1 MNRLLVPF
9 LALICAGLAYGPA
22 VAQSGALPDDKPKVD
37 ASLVPERLGVAP
49 GGTVTVA
56 LNEIIRKK
64 WHTYWINPG
73 DAGAP
78 TTINWH
84 LPPGWSVGPIQWP
97 YPKHLPVGPL
107 MDFGYEDQVA
117 LLSDVKAPA
126 DAKPGDKATLT
137 ADVMLLVC
145 AEVCVPEEKHLT
157 LPMAV
162 TASPPPSDAK
172 TDSLFAATRA
182 KLPHASPWSAIY
194 DAGDKRFA
202 LLIQSPELVAA
213 KPRATEFYPYAD
225 GMVEPAAVQRV
236 GTSDKGLVIESKTGY
251 KLVKKDKQ
259 TAGKLAGLLVLTG
272 ADGRVDALNIEAEPG
287 AVPTSSV
294 TLEAGA
300 SDAELP
306 QILLF
311 ALLGGLILNLMPCV
325 FPVLSMKALALAA
338 NREAPGSARAGA
350 FAYGAGVVL
359 SFLALAGA
367 LIALRAAGTSL
378 GWGFQLQQPLFVT
391 ALALLIFAV
400 GLNLS
405 GLYEFGGAGVTN
417 LGGGLARKEGAT
429 GSFFTGVLAVVV
441 ATPCTAPFMGAAMG
455 YALTANAD
463 VALAIFAALGLG
475 FAAPF
480 VLIGLVPGALR
491 LLPRP
496 GAWMTTLR
504 QVLAFPMYGAA
515 IWLIWVLSLQA
526 GSDGVLAALAAALML
541 AFALWVYGRS
551 QGASGLRRAAGLVTA
566 ALALLGTGILIPR
579 AGAGTP
585 PASAASLSQS
595 ALGYEP
601 FSAARLQSL
610 RAEGRPV
617 FINVTAAWCITCLVN
632 EKVALTGTRLARAF
646 ADHKVAAL
654 KADWTNQDSE
664 ITALLASHGRSG
676 VPLYLYFGPGAEAAV
691 VLPQLLTESTV
702 LAALD
707 SRSAELR

>member
-1 MNRLLVPF
+1 MRQLLVPF
-9 LALICAGLAYGPA
+9 LALICAGLAPLPA
-22 VAQSGALPDDKPKVD
+22 SAQSGALPDEKPKVD
-37 ASLVPERLGVAP
+37 ASLIPERAGVAP

-56 LNEIIRKK
+56 LNEVIRKA

-78 TTINWH
+78 TTIMWH
-84 LPPGWSVGPIQWP
+84 LPPGWSAGPIQWP

-117 LLSDVKAPA
+117 LLSDLTAPA
-126 DAKPGDKATLT
+126 DAKPGDKATLS

-162 TASPPPSDAK
+162 MASPPPSDAK
-172 TDSLFAATRA
+172 TEALFANTRA
-182 KLPHASPWSAIY
+182 KLPHASPWPTIY
-194 DAGDKRFA
+194 EAGDKRFA
-202 LLIQSPELVAA
+202 LLIQGPELVAA
-213 KPRATEFYPYAD
+213 KPREIAFYPYTD
-225 GMVEPAAVQRV
+225 GMVEAAAAQQV
-236 GTSDKGLVIESKTGY
+236 GTSDQGFVIQSRTGY
-251 KLVKKDKQ
+251 KLANKDKRE
-259 TAGKLAGLLVLTG
+259 AIGKLAGLLVLTG

-287 AVPTSSV
+287 AVPVSSV
-294 TLEAGA
+294 TLTASAG
-300 SDAELP
+300 DAELP

-311 ALLGGLILNLMPCV
+311 AFLGGLILNLMPCV

-338 NREAPGSARAGA
+338 NRDAPGSARAGA

-359 SFLALAGA
+359 SFLALAGL
-367 LIALRAAGTSL
+367 LIAFRAAGSSL

-391 ALALLIFAV
+391 ALALLMFAV

-405 GLYEFGGAGVTN
+405 GLYEFGGSRVAN

-455 YALTANAD
+455 YALTANAG

-515 IWLIWVLSLQA
+515 IWLVWVLSLQA
-526 GSDGVLAALAAALML
+526 GSDGVLAALAAGLVL

-551 QGASGLRRAAGLVTA
+551 QGASGRRRIAGLATA
-566 ALALLGTGILIPR
+566 ALALLAVGILIPR
-579 AGAGTP
+579 AGAGAP
-585 PASAASLSQS
+585 PISSGATQSQNGLS
-595 ALGYEP
+595 YES
-601 FSAARLQSL
+601 FSAARLQGL

-617 FINVTAAWCITCLVN
+617 FVNATAAWCITCLVN
-632 EKVALTGTRLARAF
+632 EKVALSGETLAHAF
-646 ADHKVAAL
+646 ADHRVAAL
-654 KADWTNQDSE
+654 KADWTNRDSE
-664 ITALLASHGRSG
+664 ITALLANHGRSG
-676 VPLYLYFGPGAEAAV
+676 VPLYLYFGPGAEAPI
-691 VLPQLLTESTV
+691 VLPQLLTESTI
-702 LAALD
+702 LATLD
-707 SRSAELR
+707 STR